1 MIERLRADES
11 VQVLVF
17 VVLPLVLLLGG
28 IAIRGLLTP
37 SRYRVRFP
45 TFWVSVFYEGHGG
58 RTPRYVTFHEEN
70 RVVEFTAS
78 PGRNGLIHIQT
89 PGKLPEQELLRIVP
103 KLAQALEK
111 MRYKYVIF
119 RQREPQ
125 TIAGR
130 KSLTEAK
137 ERQEN
142 IEILARSR

>member
-1 MIERLRADES
+1 M
-11 VQVLVF
+11 
-17 VVLPLVLLLGG
+17 
-28 IAIRGLLTP
+28 
-37 SRYRVRFP
+37 
-45 TFWVSVFYEGHGG
+45 
-58 RTPRYVTFHEEN
+58 
-70 RVVEFTAS
+70 EFTAS